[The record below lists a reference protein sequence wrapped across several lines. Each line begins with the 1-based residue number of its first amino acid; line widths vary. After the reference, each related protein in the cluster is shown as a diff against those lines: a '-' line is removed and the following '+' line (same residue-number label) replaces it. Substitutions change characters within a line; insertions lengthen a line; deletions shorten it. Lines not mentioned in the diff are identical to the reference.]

1 VAPKGHSQEAG
12 VTSSRRIGTAFHW
25 RRLFLATLLLVAS
38 LGLLAA
44 GLSGL
49 LLTRDDQPKLT
60 NVGSLEPTGTP
71 ATPAFTPPPSSAAIA
86 RLIIDKIGV
95 DAQVVTLG
103 LDENGIPMVPDNPY
117 DVAWY
122 DWSSRPGSGSNA
134 VFAGHFDW
142 TVNGQPVAG
151 VFYSLAD
158 LSVGDII
165 EVNLADGTDYKYKVI
180 GNLAIPD
187 EDPQAMQVMAA
198 TPSDM
203 ITLLTCGGVWTRDPS
218 NPLGG
223 SYDHRQVVRAELIPE
238 EPAPPPDQGHI
249 AEPQQEGRQ
258 G

>member
-12 VTSSRRIGTAFHW
+12 VSSSRRTGTTFHW
-25 RRLFLATLLLVAS
+25 RRLFLAALLLITS

-49 LLTRDDQPKLT
+49 LLTQDNEPKLT
-60 NVGSLEPTGTP
+60 NVGSLDPTDTP
-71 ATPAFTPPPSSAAIA
+71 ATPAFTPSASSAAIA

-95 DAQVVTLG
+95 DAQVIALG
-103 LDENGIPMVPDNPY
+103 LDENNVPQVPDNPY

-122 DWSSRPGSGSNA
+122 DWSSRPGWGSNA

-165 EVNLADGTDYKYKVI
+165 EVNLVDGTDYKYKVI

-238 EPAPPPDQGHI
+238 EATPPPDQGHI
-249 AEPQQEGRQ
+249 AESQQEGRQ